1 MTKHL
6 QSGHLTSLQNDR
18 FPHLGFYLGMAHG
31 GVLNPQTGE
40 LQPHLTTLVTL
51 SDPNFARGYRAVR
64 VWFFYGADKF

>member
-1 MTKHL
+1 
-6 QSGHLTSLQNDR
+6 
-18 FPHLGFYLGMAHG
+18 MAHG